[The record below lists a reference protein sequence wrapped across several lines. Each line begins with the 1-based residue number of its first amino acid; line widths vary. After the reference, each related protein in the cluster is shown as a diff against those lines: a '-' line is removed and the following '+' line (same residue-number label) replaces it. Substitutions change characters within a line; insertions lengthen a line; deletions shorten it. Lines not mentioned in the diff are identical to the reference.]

1 MSFCVQ
7 NILSEYQI
15 LYGIRNVGWIVFQKA
30 AELYNKVNMGSTFKE
45 GQVTHRRYNWQ
56 IILAL
61 NRNMHAN
68 ISLKYKFSVLL
79 H

>member
-1 MSFCVQ
+1 M
-7 NILSEYQI
+7 
-15 LYGIRNVGWIVFQKA
+15 GWIVFQKA
-30 AELYNKVNMGSTFKE
+30 LYNKVNMGSTFKE
-45 GQVTHRRYNWQ
+45 GQVTHRRYDQQ

>member
-1 MSFCVQ
+1 M
-7 NILSEYQI
+7 
-15 LYGIRNVGWIVFQKA
+15 GWIVFQKA
-30 AELYNKVNMGSTFKE
+30 LYNKVNMGSTFKE
-45 GQVTHRRYNWQ
+45 GQVTHRRYDQQ

-79 H
+79 Y

>member
-15 LYGIRNVGWIVFQKA
+15 LYGIKNVGWIVFQKA

-45 GQVTHRRYNWQ
+45 GQVTHRRYD
-56 IILAL
+56 
-61 NRNMHAN
+61 
-68 ISLKYKFSVLL
+68 
-79 H
+79 